1 MARIPEAE
9 IERLKSE
16 VSVVR
21 LYNADARS
29 DYINEFSQPSAARN
43 HGSRS

>member
-16 VSVVR
+16 VSVER
-21 LYNADARS
+21 LIAETRGYPGQTTID
-29 DYINEFSQPSAARN
+29 SA
-43 HGSRS
+43 